1 MGAKRDYYEVLGVSR
16 SAEDAAIKKAY
27 RKLAKKYHPDTNA
40 GNAQAEEKFKEATEA
55 YEILSDPEKR
65 KLYDRF
71 GHAAFEAGAATDAG
85 AHSGAGGFGA
95 HGFGT
100 QGSSGSYRYRSPDGS
115 YQEYHFEGSDMDDIL
130 KNLFGGGSFDGNDF
144 HQSGSFGGN
153 GFHQSG
159 AFGGSGF
166 RRSGNFGGNGY
177 RRGSFSRDGSDLQAE
192 ISISFDEAVSGCD
205 KVISLANA
213 DGSRAGSSL
222 RVHIPAGIDDGK
234 SIRLREKGMPGMG
247 DGKPGDLLLK
257 VNVGSK
263 PGFVREGMDVY
274 TTVCIPFTTAVLG
287 GEATVQTLYGNVICK
302 IAEGTQ
308 SGAKIKLRG
317 KGIVSMKD
325 PGVRG
330 DQYVTLQ
337 IQVPKNL
344 SDDAKRKLKEFEKAC
359 AGQGR
364 KRGVA

>member
-130 KNLFGGGSFDGNDF
+130 KNLFGGGSFD
-144 HQSGSFGGN
+144 GN